1 MRLYVKAFLILGATG
16 IIISIIFFI
25 TSQSILLNSFIKLEE
40 QPTDQNV
47 QRVLSAIN
55 SDVESFDTYTHDWS
69 SWDDTY
75 RFVQDRNAQY
85 VQTNLVDD
93 TFISAKLNLMLFI
106 NTSEQ
111 LVFGKAFDL
120 QNMTEVPIP
129 QSLVEK
135 LGTND
140 TLWYH
145 LNESSV
151 VKGFILLPEG
161 PMLIISRPI
170 LTSYNEGPVQGAL
183 VMGKFFDSSQVAR
196 ISNETYLSLFVN
208 RLDDPD
214 LPADFQTAY
223 AHMTEENSVIIQPL
237 NKEIV
242 AGYTLISDIYGQP
255 ILILRINLPR
265 NIYNQGLS
273 SVNLFFFFVEGLS
286 LIIGVLS
293 IIVVE
298 KSIVAPL
305 RQLSVNVTDIAKN
318 GQISARVNVKGK
330 DEVSDLAIAINKMLA
345 SLERSQSELNE
356 KTKQLKQARI
366 ERLVAVG
373 QAATMVGHDLRN
385 PLMSIMGAT
394 YLLRQKLDGKL
405 DEKSIETLEIINKGV
420 KYSDK
425 IVNDLLDF
433 SREINLELEETTP
446 RLIVQ
451 ETLAGIEI
459 PGNVQLSNLAQDT
472 PKIKVDLR
480 KMQRVFTNII
490 KNAVEAMPQG
500 GKLTIKSQIVD
511 KTLEI
516 SFSDTGP
523 GMSSDVLEKLG
534 TPFFTTKAK
543 GMGLGLA
550 ICKRIVEEHG
560 GRILTESTV
569 GNGTTF
575 RIMLPTG
582 QRSREAELKSRLSPV
597 PRTVASLKQ
606 RMANRKT

>member
-1 MRLYVKAFLILGATG
+1 
-16 IIISIIFFI
+16 
-25 TSQSILLNSFIKLEE
+25 
-40 QPTDQNV
+40 
-47 QRVLSAIN
+47 
-55 SDVESFDTYTHDWS
+55 
-69 SWDDTY
+69 
-75 RFVQDRNAQY
+75 
-85 VQTNLVDD
+85 
-93 TFISAKLNLMLFI
+93 
-106 NTSEQ
+106 
-111 LVFGKAFDL
+111 
-120 QNMTEVPIP
+120 
-129 QSLVEK
+129 
-135 LGTND
+135 
-140 TLWYH
+140 
-145 LNESSV
+145 
-151 VKGFILLPEG
+151 
-161 PMLIISRPI
+161 
-170 LTSYNEGPVQGAL
+170 
-183 VMGKFFDSSQVAR
+183 
-196 ISNETYLSLFVN
+196 
-208 RLDDPD
+208 
-214 LPADFQTAY
+214 
-223 AHMTEENSVIIQPL
+223 MTEENSVIIQPL
-237 NKEIV
+237 SNEIV
-242 AGYTLISDIYGQP
+242 AGYTLISGIYGQP

-286 LIIGVLS
+286 LIVGVLS

-330 DEVSDLAIAINKMLA
+330 DEVSDLAAAINKMLE

-582 QRSREAELKSRLSPV
+582 QRSREAELKSRLSPL